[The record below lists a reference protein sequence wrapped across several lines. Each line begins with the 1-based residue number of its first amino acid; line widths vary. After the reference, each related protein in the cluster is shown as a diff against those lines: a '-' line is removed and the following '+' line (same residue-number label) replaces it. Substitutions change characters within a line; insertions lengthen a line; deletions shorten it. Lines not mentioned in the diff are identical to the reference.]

1 MFTCGRSLSIAYVR
15 APWGPE
21 APSGP
26 EPWQDPN
33 VGDSRTG
40 PGSQGF
46 SQPGARQ
53 PWGHRGS
60 PSPRHLPGHGNRDS
74 LRLCWDV
81 HLQVGLAWQGPWLGR
96 GHGEVE
102 TSPAAASVRQGMM
115 VPRADMGSWNL
126 GRVGGTLSV

>member
-1 MFTCGRSLSIAYVR
+1 MPGHHGHQRLPVGQNHGRIPMLGTAGQGLAVR
-15 APWGPE
+15 A
-21 APSGP
+21 
-26 EPWQDPN
+26 
-33 VGDSRTG
+33 
-40 PGSQGF
+40 
-46 SQPGARQ
+46 
-53 PWGHRGS
+53 S
-60 PSPRHLPGHGNRDS
+60 PSQEQGSHGDIGAAPAAGIGHLPGHGNRDS